1 MVVVIVLRLSH
12 VLALWL
18 RVSYCRGYSLEAATY
33 LNTVVE
39 DMLW

>member
-1 MVVVIVLRLSH
+1 MVVVIVLRLRH

-18 RVSYCRGYSLEAATY
+18 MVSYGRGYSLEAATC

-39 DMLW
+39 GKLW